1 MNGFALVALRVVA
14 HVDIPDSVIG
24 IVDFDHIGIGIKRH
38 LILKNVVNFAFFI
51 LKQNVA
57 RLVDYFDAAAEGWKR
72 IFRTAAVEH
81 NHIRIFCHLHENR
94 FHILHINLEAACID
108 GYNLLYNAPAARQL
122 HFFEFFYAPKRIVF
136 QNNTLRAIFTVQFF
150 QVI

>member
-24 IVDFDHIGIGIKRH
+24 IVDFDHIGIGIERH

-57 RLVDYFDAAAEGWKR
+57 RLVDYFDAAAE
-72 IFRTAAVEH
+72 
-81 NHIRIFCHLHENR
+81 
-94 FHILHINLEAACID
+94 
-108 GYNLLYNAPAARQL
+108 
-122 HFFEFFYAPKRIVF
+122 
-136 QNNTLRAIFTVQFF
+136 
-150 QVI
+150 

>member
-24 IVDFDHIGIGIKRH
+24 IVDFDHIGIGIERH

-81 NHIRIFCHLHENR
+81 DHIGIFCHLHENR

-108 GYNLLYNAPAARQL
+108 RHNLLYNAPAARQL
-122 HFFEFFYAPKRIVF
+122 HFFEFFYAPERIVF